1 MMNSIVRN
9 GVTAVAVAWLAAGVY
24 PGARQAQGV
33 MAQARPQAAGNAGA
47 TGLDVVQ
54 LRPNFYMIAGAGG
67 NIAVQIGQDGVVVV
81 DAGSGDNA
89 DAVVAAINRLS
100 ERPIRYVIN
109 TSADADHVGGN
120 VTVSKA
126 GQTLLTMTGAGAG
139 GSVAAFNGLTNGGA
153 AAILAADEVLA
164 RMSAPTGKASAFPS
178 AAWPTESFGQAQR
191 ALFLND
197 EGIQVLHQPAAHSDG
212 DSIVFFRRS
221 DVIVAG
227 DILDTTR
234 FPVIDVAR
242 GGSIQGELDALNRL
256 IDLAIASIP
265 IVSRDGGT
273 YVVPGHGRV
282 FDHFDLVDYR
292 DMITIIRDRVRD
304 LAKGGKTLAQVKTA
318 SPARGYTRQ
327 YGATSGPWTT
337 DMFIE
342 AIYKSLP
349 LEKKP

>member
-1 MMNSIVRN
+1 MMKSFVRN
-9 GVTAVAVAWLAAGVY
+9 GVTAVVVGWLAAGVY
-24 PGARQAQGV
+24 PGARGVQGV
-33 MAQARPQAAGNAGA
+33 RAQARPAAGGA
-47 TGLDVVQ
+47 DAAGLDVVQ
-54 LRPNFYMIAGAGG
+54 LRPNCYMFAGAGG
-67 NIAVQIGQDGVVVV
+67 NIAVQLGQDGVVVV
-81 DAGSGDNA
+81 DSGSADKA
-89 DAVVAAINRLS
+89 DAVVAAIRRLS

-126 GQTLLTMTGAGAG
+126 GQTLMTPTGADVTVAGAND
-139 GSVAAFNGLTNGGA
+139 VGA
-153 AAILAADEVLA
+153 ATILAADEVLT
-164 RMSAPTGKASAFPS
+164 RMSAATGKVPPFPS
-178 AAWPTESFGQAQR
+178 AAWPTESFTQAQWP
-191 ALFLND
+191 LFLND
-197 EGIQVLHQPAAHSDG
+197 EGIQVLRQRAAHSDG
-212 DSIVFFRRS
+212 DSVVFFRRS
-221 DVIVAG
+221 DVIAVG

-234 FPVIDVAR
+234 FPVIDVGK

-256 IDLAIASIP
+256 IGMAIASVP

-273 YVVPGHGRV
+273 YVIPGHGRV

-292 DMITIIRDRVRD
+292 DMVTIIRDRVRD
-304 LAKGGKTLAQVKTA
+304 LAKEGKTLAQIKAA
-318 SPARGYTRQ
+318 SPAKGYTRQ